1 MRQKQIA
8 VHLIWTSVYNLYFHP
23 LSSYPGPKLWAIAE
37 VPCALM
43 MVSGEAHK
51 QTLELHKKYGPV
63 VRLGPNWLSYSHP
76 EAFPQIAGHRKP
88 GAGVNEKHDRTWET
102 LRDTII
108 GAKRENH
115 TRYRKAL
122 AHGFT
127 AQAMRDQ
134 QPLIM
139 KYADLLVQRI
149 GEHSDGGNKALDMAA
164 WYNWIT
170 FDVSARNETG

>member
-1 MRQKQIA
+1 
-8 VHLIWTSVYNLYFHP
+8 
-23 LSSYPGPKLWAIAE
+23 
-37 VPCALM
+37 M
-43 MVSGEAHK
+43 MISGESHK

-63 VRLGPNWLSYSHP
+63 VRLGPNWLNYSHP

-88 GAGVNEKHDRTWET
+88 GAAVNEKHDRTWAT

-108 GAKRENH
+108 GSKRENH

-139 KYADLLVQRI
+139 KYVDLLIQRI
-149 GEHSDGGNKALDMAA
+149 GEYSDGGNKALDMAA

-170 FDVSARNETG
+170 FDVSARNENG